1 METEEKLND
10 KADELDKIY
19 KSIQD
24 LGVKLGKEKSETH
37 MIIQQSEEDVK
48 KEMEKLQKML
58 GKIDNSTN
66 NKLGQMQKL
75 MQESTKKLTDS
86 VDVKIKKNLTEI
98 QLSQIKLHTLEE
110 DFKIL

>member
-1 METEEKLND
+1 
-10 KADELDKIY
+10 
-19 KSIQD
+19 
-24 LGVKLGKEKSETH
+24 
-37 MIIQQSEEDVK
+37 
-48 KEMEKLQKML
+48 MEKLQKML